1 MTNVISF
8 DDEKASHYIEQ
19 ALAGFIN
26 DPADSDFQRGYLAA
40 LLTMYEEGL
49 GKGAGDDRLTILRDM
64 AHTSC

>member
-8 DDEKASHYIEQ
+8 DAEKASRYIEQ

-40 LLTMYEEGL
+40 LLIIYEEGL
-49 GKGAGDDRLTILRDM
+49 GKGADDDRLSLLRKM
-64 AHTSC
+64 SEL

>member
-8 DDEKASHYIEQ
+8 DAEKASRYIEQ

-40 LLTMYEEGL
+40 LLTIYEEGL
-49 GKGAGDDRLTILRDM
+49 GKGADDDRLSLLRKM
-64 AHTSC
+64 SEL